1 MNQEN
6 FIAALFI
13 LQDGTR
19 DLSRCPSSVP
29 RDGYLFVQEER
40 CYQFVIFQEKYWVDA
55 RNDCNNKGGSLVIIK
70 DQQTQQFIM
79 ASLGYLGNSK
89 QGIWIGLSDSRKE
102 LQWEWVNADTATGRA
117 RKAGPMGCT

>member
-1 MNQEN
+1 MAKNTKHKNSELYVPNLAKLGSLNARLGYQVHPC
-6 FIAALFI
+6 
-13 LQDGTR
+13 R
-19 DLSRCPSSVP
+19 PSNAFLW
-29 RDGYLFVQEER
+29 Y
-40 CYQFVIFQEKYWVDA
+40 

-102 LQWEWVNADTATGRA
+102 LQWEWVNGVFIFNFLIY
-117 RKAGPMGCT
+117 